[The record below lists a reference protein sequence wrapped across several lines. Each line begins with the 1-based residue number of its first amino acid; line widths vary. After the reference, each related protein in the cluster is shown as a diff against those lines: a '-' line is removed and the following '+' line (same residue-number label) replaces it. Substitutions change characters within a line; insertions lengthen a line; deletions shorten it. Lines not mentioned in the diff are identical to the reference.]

1 MKLVTG
7 FVSNFYCVYQI
18 QVDFLQK
25 SQNHEYREET
35 FSHEVKHLT
44 NLGCLLK
51 AQTSGKIFYGKLTTI
66 LLTLK
71 NPEQGIA
78 SNLGEKIAHSE
89 GLLPVGPESCFL
101 TQKRSWKATNK
112 HVSMA
117 KV

>member
-78 SNLGEKIAHSE
+78 SNLGGK
-89 GLLPVGPESCFL
+89 LLTLKDFF
-101 TQKRSWKATNK
+101 Q
-112 HVSMA
+112 
-117 KV
+117 